1 MICFLHTIKSQRT
14 DIEEKE
20 KNMPSQEILQLLKF
34 YICNR
39 NVFRK
44 RMIQYNRKMFI
55 SYYYIK
61 TLVMQKRLY
70 AGPNMNFHFLLT
82 GCFAI
87 FKMFNLLVVC
97 STMRNV
103 SVRECV
109 SELEKR

>member
-1 MICFLHTIKSQRT
+1 
-14 DIEEKE
+14 
-20 KNMPSQEILQLLKF
+20 
-34 YICNR
+34 
-39 NVFRK
+39 
-44 RMIQYNRKMFI
+44 
-55 SYYYIK
+55 
-61 TLVMQKRLY
+61 MQKRLY
-70 AGPNMNFHFLLT
+70 TGPKNMNFHFLLT

>member
-1 MICFLHTIKSQRT
+1 
-14 DIEEKE
+14 
-20 KNMPSQEILQLLKF
+20 
-34 YICNR
+34 
-39 NVFRK
+39 
-44 RMIQYNRKMFI
+44 
-55 SYYYIK
+55 
-61 TLVMQKRLY
+61 MQKRLY
-70 AGPNMNFHFLLT
+70 TGPNMNFHFLLT